1 MFLSGLC
8 LSDRILFE
16 QSLVPC
22 VCVSE
27 RNLLADTAKI
37 IERHKINK
45 RKDGFCRKTVADG
58 LTALGY
64 DASICK
70 SKWEKSSSFLAGKKW
85 LILCSF
91 VSPVNHVNSLVFIKF
106 QQGNTSMLM

>member
-1 MFLSGLC
+1 M
-8 LSDRILFE
+8 
-16 QSLVPC
+16 PC

-58 LTALGY
+58 LIALGY

-70 SKWEKSSSFLAGKKW
+70 SKWEKFPSFLAGKKW
-85 LILCSF
+85 SIFWSF
-91 VSPVNHVNSLVFIKF
+91 ISSVNHVNSLVSFDSNRGIRVC
-106 QQGNTSMLM
+106 